1 MNRVGSRPRAA
12 TLPFVPIDPLI
23 LASRSPQR
31 RAILQQTA
39 IAFEVLAVDVTEIA
53 AGDPVQV
60 ARANALAKAEAAARL
75 RPGRTIL
82 GVDTVVALDG
92 EIYGKP
98 VSAAAAAEM
107 LKRLSGRIHEVVS
120 GIALLDPANP
130 QVGHEVTSVAFRDL
144 DDEVVTRYVQTRE
157 WSGRAGGYAIQGKG
171 ALLVRRI
178 MGDYLNVVGLPV
190 GKLLDLD
197 LSLMLMEN

>member
-1 MNRVGSRPRAA
+1 MSSR
-12 TLPFVPIDPLI
+12 LI

-31 RAILQQTA
+31 RAILEQLG
-39 IAFEVLAVDVTEIA
+39 IAFEVLAVDVDEIA
-53 AGDPVQV
+53 AGDPVEV
-60 ARANALAKAEAAARL
+60 ARANALAKAQAAALL
-75 RPGRTIL
+75 RPDETIL

-98 VSAAAAAEM
+98 ADETAARET
-107 LKRLSGRIHEVVS
+107 LKRLAGRTHEVVS
-120 GIALLDPANP
+120 GVALIDSANP
-130 QVGHEVTSVAFRDL
+130 QVAHEVTKVSFRALSDDL
-144 DDEVVTRYVQTRE
+144 IRRYVETGE
-157 WSGRAGGYAIQGKG
+157 WSGRAGGYAIQGQG

-197 LSLMLMEN
+197 LSLMLREN